1 MKNYIITGL
10 LTTTIIMLFFV
21 TQLLSQQKDSRIS
34 AFNSSVKYELKGDY
48 KNALS
53 ELQKIYSDNKK
64 NYLINLRLGWLYYSS
79 KEYNKSFEFYSAAS
93 KLNPESVEAKIGL
106 TYPLSSLGKW
116 NDIEEIYKNILKV
129 ENSNYTANLR
139 LGQIYLERFDYPTAR
154 KYLEK
159 VQTLYPGEFEPNLS
173 LGYTYYY
180 LGNTQKAKELFTYAL
195 MLDENNALASA
206 GLKLVK

>member
-53 ELQKIYSDNKK
+53 ELQKIYSENKN

-79 KEYNKSFEFYSAAS
+79 KEYNKSFEFYSAAA

-106 TYPLSSLGKW
+106 TYPLSSMGKW
-116 NDIEEIYKNILKV
+116 NDIVDIYKNILKV
-129 ENSNYTANLR
+129 ENNNYTANLR
-139 LGQIYLERFDYPTAR
+139 LGQIYLERFDYPTAK

-180 LGNTQKAKELFTYAL
+180 LGNNQKAKELFTYAL